1 MDLEPVFQAVADTL
15 RAIPRSE
22 LLIAALA
29 AMALGWIG
37 AVVARRSALGGIL
50 RIASSLALGL
60 ILLTVVL
67 QLSRF
72 DPRFDVA
79 VPQIGL
85 PEQMVEGGET
95 RIPLSADGHFWV
107 RAEVNGVPGNF
118 MIDTGATLTAIS
130 APLAERAGLEPRR
143 GGIPIMLG
151 TANGTVQAHVAT
163 VDSLTFGNVSASGTD
178 AAIAESFGDFNVIG
192 MNVLARLGSWRVE
205 DNTLILVPA
214 PRIRFRKIRR
224 WIARREPLG
233 LPSMDRAIAL
243 PAPRHLAL
251 CFRRVPWRCFSIS
264 TGPWSRSHPIPM
276 PSSFPRIWAIG

>member
-1 MDLEPVFQAVADTL
+1 MELEPVFNAAADTL

-22 LLIAALA
+22 LLIAAVA
-29 AMALGWIG
+29 AMVLGWIG
-37 AVVARRSALGGIL
+37 AMIAKRSALGGVL
-50 RIASSLALGL
+50 RLASSAALGL

-85 PEQMVEGGET
+85 PEQVVEGGET

-107 RAEVNGVPGNF
+107 RADVNGVPGNF

-163 VDSLTFGNVSASGTD
+163 IDSLTFGNVSASGTD
-178 AAIAESFGDFNVIG
+178 AAIAENFGDFNVIG

-205 DNTLILVPA
+205 DNTLILVP
-214 PRIRFRKIRR
+214 RT
-224 WIARREPLG
+224 E
-233 LPSMDRAIAL
+233 DT
-243 PAPRHLAL
+243 
-251 CFRRVPWRCFSIS
+251 IS
-264 TGPWSRSHPIPM
+264 
-276 PSSFPRIWAIG
+276 

>member
-1 MDLEPVFQAVADTL
+1 MDATPARSYMCRMELEPVFSAAADTL

-22 LLIAALA
+22 LLIAAVA
-29 AMALGWIG
+29 AMVLGWIG
-37 AVVARRSALGGIL
+37 AIIAKRSALGRVL
-50 RIASSLALGL
+50 RLASSVALGA

-85 PEQMVEGGET
+85 PEQLVEGGET

-163 VDSLTFGNVSASGTD
+163 IDSLTFGNVSASGTD

-205 DNTLILVPA
+205 DNTLILVP
-214 PRIRFRKIRR
+214 
-224 WIARREPLG
+224 
-233 LPSMDRAIAL
+233 RAEDT
-243 PAPRHLAL
+243 
-251 CFRRVPWRCFSIS
+251 IS
-264 TGPWSRSHPIPM
+264 
-276 PSSFPRIWAIG
+276 

>member
-1 MDLEPVFQAVADTL
+1 MDATPARSYMCRMELEPVFSAAADML

-22 LLIAALA
+22 LLIAAVA
-29 AMALGWIG
+29 AMVLGWIG
-37 AVVARRSALGGIL
+37 AIIAKRSALGRVL
-50 RIASSLALGL
+50 RLASSVALGA

-85 PEQMVEGGET
+85 PEQVVEGGET

-107 RAEVNGVPGNF
+107 RADVNGVPGNF

-163 VDSLTFGNVSASGTD
+163 IDSLTFGNVSASGTD
-178 AAIAESFGDFNVIG
+178 AAIAENFGDFNVIG

-205 DNTLILVPA
+205 DNTLILVP
-214 PRIRFRKIRR
+214 
-224 WIARREPLG
+224 
-233 LPSMDRAIAL
+233 RAEDT
-243 PAPRHLAL
+243 
-251 CFRRVPWRCFSIS
+251 IS
-264 TGPWSRSHPIPM
+264 
-276 PSSFPRIWAIG
+276 

>member
-1 MDLEPVFQAVADTL
+1 MDIEPVFQAVADTL

-205 DNTLILVPA
+205 DNTLIL
-214 PRIRFRKIRR
+214 
-224 WIARREPLG
+224 
-233 LPSMDRAIAL
+233 
-243 PAPRHLAL
+243 
-251 CFRRVPWRCFSIS
+251 
-264 TGPWSRSHPIPM
+264 
-276 PSSFPRIWAIG
+276 FPRVEDTIS

>member
-1 MDLEPVFQAVADTL
+1 MELEPVFSALADTL

-22 LLIAALA
+22 LLIAAIA
-29 AMALGWIG
+29 AMVIGWIG
-37 AVVARRSALGGIL
+37 AMIAKRHALGGIL
-50 RIASSLALGL
+50 RITSSVALGV

-85 PEQMVEGGET
+85 PEQVVAGGET
-95 RIPLSADGHFWV
+95 RIPLSPDGHFWT
-107 RAEVNGVPGNF
+107 RAQVNGVEGNF

-130 APLAERAGLEPRR
+130 MPLAERAGLEPRR

-205 DNTLILVPA
+205 DNTLILVPNN
-214 PRIRFRKIRR
+214 PQ
-224 WIARREPLG
+224 
-233 LPSMDRAIAL
+233 
-243 PAPRHLAL
+243 PA
-251 CFRRVPWRCFSIS
+251 VE
-264 TGPWSRSHPIPM
+264 WSES
-276 PSSFPRIWAIG
+276 

>member
-1 MDLEPVFQAVADTL
+1 MDATPARSYMCRMELEPVFSATADTL

-22 LLIAALA
+22 LLIAAVA
-29 AMALGWIG
+29 AMVLGWIG
-37 AVVARRSALGGIL
+37 AIIAKRSALGRVL
-50 RIASSLALGL
+50 RLASSVALGA

-67 QLSRF
+67 QLSRC

-85 PEQMVEGGET
+85 PEQVVEGGET
-95 RIPLSADGHFWV
+95 QSPLSADGHFWV

-118 MIDTGATLTAIS
+118 MIDTGATPTAIS

-163 VDSLTFGNVSASGTD
+163 IDSLTFGNVSASGTD

-205 DNTLILVPA
+205 DNTLILVP
-214 PRIRFRKIRR
+214 
-224 WIARREPLG
+224 
-233 LPSMDRAIAL
+233 RAEDT
-243 PAPRHLAL
+243 
-251 CFRRVPWRCFSIS
+251 IS
-264 TGPWSRSHPIPM
+264 
-276 PSSFPRIWAIG
+276 

>member
-1 MDLEPVFQAVADTL
+1 MDATPARSYMCRMELEPVFSAAADTL

-22 LLIAALA
+22 LLIAAVA
-29 AMALGWIG
+29 AMVLGWIG
-37 AVVARRSALGGIL
+37 AIIAKRSALGRVL
-50 RIASSLALGL
+50 RLASSVALGA

-85 PEQMVEGGET
+85 PEQVVEGGET

-107 RAEVNGVPGNF
+107 RADVNGVPGNF

-163 VDSLTFGNVSASGTD
+163 IDSLTFGNVSASGTD
-178 AAIAESFGDFNVIG
+178 AAIAENFGDFNVIG

-205 DNTLILVPA
+205 DNTLILVP
-214 PRIRFRKIRR
+214 
-224 WIARREPLG
+224 
-233 LPSMDRAIAL
+233 RAEDT
-243 PAPRHLAL
+243 
-251 CFRRVPWRCFSIS
+251 IS
-264 TGPWSRSHPIPM
+264 
-276 PSSFPRIWAIG
+276 

>member
-1 MDLEPVFQAVADTL
+1 MELEPVFNAAADTL

-22 LLIAALA
+22 LLIAAVA
-29 AMALGWIG
+29 AMVLGWIG
-37 AVVARRSALGGIL
+37 AMIAKRSALGGVL
-50 RIASSLALGL
+50 RLASSAALGL

-85 PEQMVEGGET
+85 PEQVVEGGET

-107 RAEVNGVPGNF
+107 RADVNGVPGNF

-163 VDSLTFGNVSASGTD
+163 IDSLTFGNVSASGTD
-178 AAIAESFGDFNVIG
+178 AAIAENFGDFNVIG

-205 DNTLILVPA
+205 DNTLILVP
-214 PRIRFRKIRR
+214 
-224 WIARREPLG
+224 
-233 LPSMDRAIAL
+233 RAED
-243 PAPRHLAL
+243 P
-251 CFRRVPWRCFSIS
+251 IS
-264 TGPWSRSHPIPM
+264 
-276 PSSFPRIWAIG
+276 

>member
-1 MDLEPVFQAVADTL
+1 MELEPVFSAATDML

-22 LLIAALA
+22 LLIAAIA
-29 AMALGWIG
+29 AMVLGWIG
-37 AVVARRSALGGIL
+37 AAVAKRSALGGIL

-85 PEQMVEGGET
+85 PEQVVDGGET
-95 RIPLSADGHFWV
+95 RIPLSPDGHFWV
-107 RAEVNGVPGNF
+107 RAKVNGVDGNF

-163 VDSLTFGNVSASGTD
+163 VDSLTFGNVNASGTD
-178 AAIAESFGDFNVIG
+178 AAVAESFGDFNVIG

-205 DNTLILVPA
+205 DNTLILVPKA
-214 PRIRFRKIRR
+214 
-224 WIARREPLG
+224 E
-233 LPSMDRAIAL
+233 DT
-243 PAPRHLAL
+243 
-251 CFRRVPWRCFSIS
+251 IS
-264 TGPWSRSHPIPM
+264 
-276 PSSFPRIWAIG
+276 

>member
-1 MDLEPVFQAVADTL
+1 MDASPTRSYSIPMELEPVFSAAADTL

-22 LLIAALA
+22 LLIAAVA
-29 AMALGWIG
+29 AMVLGWIG
-37 AVVARRSALGGIL
+37 AIVARRSALGGFL
-50 RIASSLALGL
+50 RTASSLALGA

-85 PEQMVEGGET
+85 PEQLVEGGET
-95 RIPLSADGHFWV
+95 RIPLSPDGHFWV

-151 TANGTVQAHVAT
+151 TANGTVQAEVAT
-163 VDSLTFGNVSASGTD
+163 IDSLTFGNVSATGTD
-178 AAIAESFGDFNVIG
+178 AAIAENFGDFNVIG

-205 DNTLILVPA
+205 DNTLILVP
-214 PRIRFRKIRR
+214 
-224 WIARREPLG
+224 
-233 LPSMDRAIAL
+233 
-243 PAPRHLAL
+243 
-251 CFRRVPWRCFSIS
+251 RVADTIS
-264 TGPWSRSHPIPM
+264 
-276 PSSFPRIWAIG
+276 

>member
-1 MDLEPVFQAVADTL
+1 MDIEPVFQAVADTL

-205 DNTLILVPA
+205 DNPLILA
-214 PRIRFRKIRR
+214 PRT
-224 WIARREPLG
+224 E
-233 LPSMDRAIAL
+233 DT
-243 PAPRHLAL
+243 
-251 CFRRVPWRCFSIS
+251 IS
-264 TGPWSRSHPIPM
+264 
-276 PSSFPRIWAIG
+276 

>member
-1 MDLEPVFQAVADTL
+1 MDATPARSYMYRMELEPVFNAAADTL

-22 LLIAALA
+22 LLIAAVA
-29 AMALGWIG
+29 AMVLGWIG
-37 AVVARRSALGGIL
+37 AMIAKRSALGGVL
-50 RIASSLALGL
+50 RLASSAALGL

-85 PEQMVEGGET
+85 PEQVVEGGET

-107 RAEVNGVPGNF
+107 RADVNGVPGNF

-163 VDSLTFGNVSASGTD
+163 IDSLTFGNVSASGTD
-178 AAIAESFGDFNVIG
+178 AAIAENFGDFNVIG

-205 DNTLILVPA
+205 DNTLILVP
-214 PRIRFRKIRR
+214 
-224 WIARREPLG
+224 
-233 LPSMDRAIAL
+233 RAEDT
-243 PAPRHLAL
+243 
-251 CFRRVPWRCFSIS
+251 IS
-264 TGPWSRSHPIPM
+264 
-276 PSSFPRIWAIG
+276 

>member
-1 MDLEPVFQAVADTL
+1 MDIEPVFQAVADTL

-29 AMALGWIG
+29 AMTLGWIG

-205 DNTLILVPA
+205 DNTLILVP
-214 PRIRFRKIRR
+214 RT
-224 WIARREPLG
+224 E
-233 LPSMDRAIAL
+233 DT
-243 PAPRHLAL
+243 
-251 CFRRVPWRCFSIS
+251 IS
-264 TGPWSRSHPIPM
+264 
-276 PSSFPRIWAIG
+276 

>member
-1 MDLEPVFQAVADTL
+1 MELEPVFSAIADTL

-22 LLIAALA
+22 LLIAAVA
-29 AMALGWIG
+29 AMVLGWFG
-37 AVVARRSALGGIL
+37 AMIAKRSMLGGWL
-50 RIASSLALGL
+50 RMVSSLALGL

-85 PEQMVEGGET
+85 PEQVVAGGET

-107 RAEVNGVPGNF
+107 RAEVNGAPGNF

-130 APLAERAGLEPRR
+130 APLAQRAGLEPRR

-163 VDSLTFGNVSASGTD
+163 IDSLTFGNVSASGTD
-178 AAIAESFGDFNVIG
+178 AAIAENFGDFNVIG

-205 DNTLILVPA
+205 DNTLILVP
-214 PRIRFRKIRR
+214 
-224 WIARREPLG
+224 
-233 LPSMDRAIAL
+233 RAEDM
-243 PAPRHLAL
+243 
-251 CFRRVPWRCFSIS
+251 IS
-264 TGPWSRSHPIPM
+264 
-276 PSSFPRIWAIG
+276 

>member
-1 MDLEPVFQAVADTL
+1 MPRSYMVSMELEPVFSAAADTL

-22 LLIAALA
+22 LLMAAVA
-29 AMALGWIG
+29 AMVLGWIG
-37 AVVARRSALGGIL
+37 AIVARRSALGGVL
-50 RIASSLALGL
+50 RTASSLALGV

-85 PEQMVEGGET
+85 PEQLVEGGET

-151 TANGTVQAHVAT
+151 TANGTVQAFIAT
-163 VDSLTFGNVSASGTD
+163 VDSLTFGNVSATGTD
-178 AAIAESFGDFNVIG
+178 AAIAENFGDFNVIG

-205 DNTLILVPA
+205 DNTLILVP
-214 PRIRFRKIRR
+214 
-224 WIARREPLG
+224 
-233 LPSMDRAIAL
+233 RAEDT
-243 PAPRHLAL
+243 
-251 CFRRVPWRCFSIS
+251 IS
-264 TGPWSRSHPIPM
+264 
-276 PSSFPRIWAIG
+276 

>member
-29 AMALGWIG
+29 AMTLGWIG

-205 DNTLILVPA
+205 DNTLIL
-214 PRIRFRKIRR
+214 
-224 WIARREPLG
+224 
-233 LPSMDRAIAL
+233 
-243 PAPRHLAL
+243 
-251 CFRRVPWRCFSIS
+251 
-264 TGPWSRSHPIPM
+264 
-276 PSSFPRIWAIG
+276 FPRVEDTIS

>member
-1 MDLEPVFQAVADTL
+1 MEGMDLEPVFSAAADML

-22 LLIAALA
+22 LLIAAVA
-29 AMALGWIG
+29 AMVLGWIG
-37 AVVARRSALGGIL
+37 AMIAKRSMLGGVL
-50 RIASSLALGL
+50 RTASSLALGL

-85 PEQMVEGGET
+85 PEQVVAGGET

-163 VDSLTFGNVSASGTD
+163 IDSLTFGNVSASGTD
-178 AAIAESFGDFNVIG
+178 AAIAENFGDFNVIG

-205 DNTLILVPA
+205 NNTLILVP
-214 PRIRFRKIRR
+214 
-224 WIARREPLG
+224 
-233 LPSMDRAIAL
+233 RAEDT
-243 PAPRHLAL
+243 
-251 CFRRVPWRCFSIS
+251 IS
-264 TGPWSRSHPIPM
+264 
-276 PSSFPRIWAIG
+276 

>member
-1 MDLEPVFQAVADTL
+1 MDAPALAPYIWSMDIGPAFSAAADTL

-22 LLIAALA
+22 LLMAALV
-29 AMALGWIG
+29 AMVVGWIG
-37 AVVARRSALGGIL
+37 ALVAKRSALGGIMKA
-50 RIASSLALGL
+50 ASSVALGV

-85 PEQMVEGGET
+85 PEQVVAGGET
-95 RIPLSADGHFWV
+95 RIPLSPDGHYWV

-143 GGIPIMLG
+143 GGIPIMIG
-151 TANGTVQAHVAT
+151 TANGTVQAFVST

-178 AAIAESFGDFNVIG
+178 AAVAENFGDFNVIG

-205 DNTLILVPA
+205 EGTLILVPKPA
-214 PRIRFRKIRR
+214 DRI
-224 WIARREPLG
+224 
-233 LPSMDRAIAL
+233 D
-243 PAPRHLAL
+243 
-251 CFRRVPWRCFSIS
+251 
-264 TGPWSRSHPIPM
+264 
-276 PSSFPRIWAIG
+276 

>member
-1 MDLEPVFQAVADTL
+1 MDIEPVFQAVADTL

-205 DNTLILVPA
+205 DNTLILVP
-214 PRIRFRKIRR
+214 RT
-224 WIARREPLG
+224 E
-233 LPSMDRAIAL
+233 DT
-243 PAPRHLAL
+243 
-251 CFRRVPWRCFSIS
+251 IS
-264 TGPWSRSHPIPM
+264 
-276 PSSFPRIWAIG
+276 

>member
-1 MDLEPVFQAVADTL
+1 MELEPVFSAATDML

-22 LLIAALA
+22 LLIAAIA
-29 AMALGWIG
+29 AMVLGWIG
-37 AVVARRSALGGIL
+37 AAVAKRSALGGIL

-85 PEQMVEGGET
+85 PEQVVDGGET
-95 RIPLSADGHFWV
+95 RIPLSPDGHFWV
-107 RAEVNGVPGNF
+107 RAKVNGVDGNF

-130 APLAERAGLEPRR
+130 APLAERAGLEPRC

-163 VDSLTFGNVSASGTD
+163 VDSLTFGNVNASGTD
-178 AAIAESFGDFNVIG
+178 AAVAESFGDFNVIG

-205 DNTLILVPA
+205 DNTLILVPKA
-214 PRIRFRKIRR
+214 
-224 WIARREPLG
+224 E
-233 LPSMDRAIAL
+233 DT
-243 PAPRHLAL
+243 
-251 CFRRVPWRCFSIS
+251 IS
-264 TGPWSRSHPIPM
+264 
-276 PSSFPRIWAIG
+276 

>member
-1 MDLEPVFQAVADTL
+1 MELEPVFNAAADTL

-22 LLIAALA
+22 LLIAAVA
-29 AMALGWIG
+29 AMVLGWIG
-37 AVVARRSALGGIL
+37 AMIAKRSALGGVL
-50 RIASSLALGL
+50 RLASSAALGL

-85 PEQMVEGGET
+85 PEQVVEGGET

-107 RAEVNGVPGNF
+107 RADVNGVPGNF

-151 TANGTVQAHVAT
+151 TAHGTVQAHVAT
-163 VDSLTFGNVSASGTD
+163 IDSLTFGNVSASGTD
-178 AAIAESFGDFNVIG
+178 AAIAENFGDFNVIG

-205 DNTLILVPA
+205 DNTLILVP
-214 PRIRFRKIRR
+214 
-224 WIARREPLG
+224 
-233 LPSMDRAIAL
+233 RAEDT
-243 PAPRHLAL
+243 
-251 CFRRVPWRCFSIS
+251 IS
-264 TGPWSRSHPIPM
+264 
-276 PSSFPRIWAIG
+276 

>member
-1 MDLEPVFQAVADTL
+1 MDLEPAFSAAADTL

-22 LLIAALA
+22 LLIAAIV

-37 AVVARRSALGGIL
+37 AVVAKRSAVGGLL
-50 RIASSLALGL
+50 RTVSSLALGV

-85 PEQMVEGGET
+85 PEQVVAGGET
-95 RIPLSADGHFWV
+95 RIPLSPDGHFWV

-130 APLAERAGLEPRR
+130 APLADRAGLEPRR

-192 MNVLARLGSWRVE
+192 MNVLARMGSWRVE
-205 DNTLILVPA
+205 DNTMILVP
-214 PRIRFRKIRR
+214 RT
-224 WIARREPLG
+224 E
-233 LPSMDRAIAL
+233 DT
-243 PAPRHLAL
+243 
-251 CFRRVPWRCFSIS
+251 IS
-264 TGPWSRSHPIPM
+264 
-276 PSSFPRIWAIG
+276 

>member
-1 MDLEPVFQAVADTL
+1 MDASPGRSYIGRMELEPVFSAAADTL

-22 LLIAALA
+22 LLIAAVA
-29 AMALGWIG
+29 AMVLGWIG
-37 AVVARRSALGGIL
+37 AILARRSALGGVL
-50 RIASSLALGL
+50 RTTSSLALGA
-60 ILLTVVL
+60 ILLAVVL

-85 PEQMVEGGET
+85 PEQVVEGGET

-151 TANGTVQAHVAT
+151 TANGTVQAHVAS
-163 VDSLTFGNVSASGTD
+163 VESLTFGNVSASCTD

-205 DNTLILVPA
+205 DNTLILVP
-214 PRIRFRKIRR
+214 
-224 WIARREPLG
+224 
-233 LPSMDRAIAL
+233 RAEDT
-243 PAPRHLAL
+243 
-251 CFRRVPWRCFSIS
+251 IS
-264 TGPWSRSHPIPM
+264 
-276 PSSFPRIWAIG
+276 

>member
-1 MDLEPVFQAVADTL
+1 MDLEPAFQAVADTL

-205 DNTLILVPA
+205 DNTLILG
-214 PRIRFRKIRR
+214 PRT
-224 WIARREPLG
+224 E
-233 LPSMDRAIAL
+233 DT
-243 PAPRHLAL
+243 
-251 CFRRVPWRCFSIS
+251 IS
-264 TGPWSRSHPIPM
+264 
-276 PSSFPRIWAIG
+276 

>member
-1 MDLEPVFQAVADTL
+1 MDATPARSYMWRMELEPVFNAAADTL

-22 LLIAALA
+22 LLIAAVA
-29 AMALGWIG
+29 AMVLGWIG
-37 AVVARRSALGGIL
+37 AMIAKRSALGGVL
-50 RIASSLALGL
+50 RLASSAALGL

-85 PEQMVEGGET
+85 PEQVVEGGET

-107 RAEVNGVPGNF
+107 RADVNGVPGNF

-163 VDSLTFGNVSASGTD
+163 IDSLTFGNVSASGTD
-178 AAIAESFGDFNVIG
+178 AAIAENFGDFNVIG

-205 DNTLILVPA
+205 DNTLILVP
-214 PRIRFRKIRR
+214 RT
-224 WIARREPLG
+224 E
-233 LPSMDRAIAL
+233 DT
-243 PAPRHLAL
+243 
-251 CFRRVPWRCFSIS
+251 IS
-264 TGPWSRSHPIPM
+264 
-276 PSSFPRIWAIG
+276 

>member
-1 MDLEPVFQAVADTL
+1 MELEPVFNAAADTL

-22 LLIAALA
+22 LLIAAVA
-29 AMALGWIG
+29 AMVLGWIG
-37 AVVARRSALGGIL
+37 AMIAKRSALGGVL
-50 RIASSLALGL
+50 RLASSAALGL

-85 PEQMVEGGET
+85 PEQVVEGGET

-107 RAEVNGVPGNF
+107 RADVNGVPGNF

-163 VDSLTFGNVSASGTD
+163 IDSLTFGNVSASGTD
-178 AAIAESFGDFNVIG
+178 VAIAENFGDFNVIG

-205 DNTLILVPA
+205 DNTLILVP
-214 PRIRFRKIRR
+214 
-224 WIARREPLG
+224 
-233 LPSMDRAIAL
+233 RAEDT
-243 PAPRHLAL
+243 
-251 CFRRVPWRCFSIS
+251 IS
-264 TGPWSRSHPIPM
+264 
-276 PSSFPRIWAIG
+276 

>member
-1 MDLEPVFQAVADTL
+1 MELEPVFSAATDML

-22 LLIAALA
+22 LLIAAIA
-29 AMALGWIG
+29 AMVLGWIG
-37 AVVARRSALGGIL
+37 AAVAKRSALGGIL

-85 PEQMVEGGET
+85 PEQVVDGGET
-95 RIPLSADGHFWV
+95 RIPLSPDGHFWV
-107 RAEVNGVPGNF
+107 RAKVNGVDGNF

-163 VDSLTFGNVSASGTD
+163 VDSLTFGNVNASGTD

-205 DNTLILVPA
+205 DNTLILVPKA
-214 PRIRFRKIRR
+214 
-224 WIARREPLG
+224 E
-233 LPSMDRAIAL
+233 DT
-243 PAPRHLAL
+243 
-251 CFRRVPWRCFSIS
+251 IS
-264 TGPWSRSHPIPM
+264 
-276 PSSFPRIWAIG
+276 